1 MYNRPSN
8 RASERG
14 MTIVEVLMVVFI
26 IGLTAG
32 IVTLTI
38 PQRPTEEQAGAQAF
52 ARVLREAQDQAILSG
67 QPIGLKLSDNG
78 YALLQWRRERWV
90 PQGRAVALPRQLE
103 IVEQDEILVDQQVP
117 TNWPDLVFDPTGIV
131 EMAEFQLRGRG
142 IRIDVTIN
150 ETGDVI
156 LVER

>member
-1 MYNRPSN
+1 MAKQRSN

-14 MTIVEVLMVVFI
+14 LTIVEVLMVVFI

-67 QPIGLKLSDNG
+67 QPIGLTLGERG
-78 YALLQWRRERWV
+78 YALVQWRRERWV
-90 PQGRAVALPRQLE
+90 PHGSPVALPRQLE
-103 IVEQDEILVDQQVP
+103 IVEQEEQSNTETQP
-117 TNWPDLVFDPTGIV
+117 QNWPDLVFDPTGIV

-142 IRIDVTIN
+142 IRIDVSIN
-150 ETGDVI
+150 EAGEVI

>member
-1 MYNRPSN
+1 MRNQSTN

-67 QPIGLKLSDNG
+67 QPMGLKLSESG

-103 IVEQDEILVDQQVP
+103 IVEQEERLVDQQIP
-117 TNWPDLVFDPTGIV
+117 SNWPDLVFDPTGIV

-142 IRIDVTIN
+142 VRIDVSIN
-150 ETGDVI
+150 ETGEVI

>member
-1 MYNRPSN
+1 MLQRPTN

-52 ARVLREAQDQAILSG
+52 ARVLREAQDQAIMSG
-67 QPIGLKLSDNG
+67 QPIGLKLSESG
-78 YALLQWRRERWV
+78 YAVLQWRRDRWV

-103 IVEQDEILVDQQVP
+103 IVEQEELLVDQQVP
-117 TNWPDLVFDPTGIV
+117 ANWPALVFDPTGIV
-131 EMAEFQLRGRG
+131 EVAEFQLRGRG
-142 IRIDVTIN
+142 IRIDVAIN
-150 ETGDVI
+150 ETGEVT

>member
-1 MYNRPSN
+1 MWQRSNN

-67 QPIGLKLSDNG
+67 QPIGLKLSERG
-78 YALLQWRRERWV
+78 YALLQWRRERRV
-90 PQGRAVALPRQLE
+90 PQGRAVTLPRQLE
-103 IVEQDEILVDQQVP
+103 IVEEEDLLVDQQIP
-117 TNWPDLVFDPTGIV
+117 SNWPDLVFDPTGIV
-131 EMAEFQLRGRG
+131 EIAEFQLRGRG
-142 IRIDVTIN
+142 VRMDVTIN
-150 ETGDVI
+150 ETGEVI

>member
-8 RASERG
+8 RSSERG

-26 IGLTAG
+26 IGLAAG

-67 QPIGLKLSDNG
+67 QPLGLKLSENG
-78 YALLQWRRERWV
+78 YAL
-90 PQGRAVALPRQLE
+90 
-103 IVEQDEILVDQQVP
+103 
-117 TNWPDLVFDPTGIV
+117 
-131 EMAEFQLRGRG
+131 
-142 IRIDVTIN
+142 
-150 ETGDVI
+150 
-156 LVER
+156 

>member
-1 MYNRPSN
+1 
-8 RASERG
+8 

-38 PQRPTEEQAGAQAF
+38 PQRPTAEQAGAQAF

-67 QPIGLKLSDNG
+67 QPVGLKLTDSG
-78 YALLQWRRERWV
+78 YSLVQWRRENWR
-90 PQGRAVALPRQLE
+90 PQGRPAVLPKSLD
-103 IVEQDEILVDQQVP
+103 IVLQTEQSARPES
-117 TNWPDLVFDPTGIV
+117 WPELVFDPTGVV
-131 EMAEFQLRGRG
+131 ELAEFQLRGRG
-142 IRIDVTIN
+142 IRIDISLD
-150 ETGDVI
+150 ETGSVR

>member
-1 MYNRPSN
+1 MAKRLSN

-67 QPIGLKLSDNG
+67 QPIGLRLTERG
-78 YALLQWRRERWV
+78 YTLVQWRLEQWL
-90 PQGRAVALPRQLE
+90 PYGAPTLLPRQFD
-103 IVEQDEILVDQQVP
+103 IVQQEDP
-117 TNWPDLVFDPTGIV
+117 AAITAKPDNWPDLVFDPTGIV

-142 IRIDVTIN
+142 IRIDVNLI
-150 ETGDVI
+150 ETGEVI

>member
-1 MYNRPSN
+1 MWQRSNN

-32 IVTLTI
+32 IVTLTN

-67 QPIGLKLSDNG
+67 QPIGLKLSERG

-90 PQGRAVALPRQLE
+90 PQGRAVTLPRQRE
-103 IVEQDEILVDQQVP
+103 IVEEEDLLVDQQIP
-117 TNWPDLVFDPTGIV
+117 SNWPDLVFDPTGIV
-131 EMAEFQLRGRG
+131 
-142 IRIDVTIN
+142 
-150 ETGDVI
+150 
-156 LVER
+156 

>member
-1 MYNRPSN
+1 MKQRWS
-8 RASERG
+8 RQRSEFG

-52 ARVLREAQDQAILSG
+52 ARVLREAQDTAILSG
-67 QPIGLKLSDNG
+67 QPVGLRLTDRG
-78 YALLQWRRERWV
+78 YELVQWRRETWLR
-90 PQGRAVALPRQLE
+90 QGRAFALPRQLE
-103 IVEQDEILVDQQVP
+103 IIQQEDQETVP
-117 TNWPDLVFDPTGIV
+117 ENWPDLIFDPTGIV

-142 IRIDVTIN
+142 IRIDIN
-150 ETGDVI
+150 IDETGSVV

>member
-1 MYNRPSN
+1 MAKRWSN
-8 RASERG
+8 RTSERG

-67 QPIGLKLSDNG
+67 QPIGLRLNERG
-78 YALLQWRRERWV
+78 YTLVQWRLERWLPYGAPTV
-90 PQGRAVALPRQLE
+90 LPRQFD
-103 IVEQDEILVDQQVP
+103 IVQQEDP
-117 TNWPDLVFDPTGIV
+117 AAITTKPENWPDLVFDPTGIV

-142 IRIDVTIN
+142 IRIDVN
-150 ETGDVI
+150 LVETGEVI

>member
-103 IVEQDEILVDQQVP
+103 IVEQDELLVDQQVP

>member
-8 RASERG
+8 RSSERG

-26 IGLTAG
+26 IGLAAG

-67 QPIGLKLSDNG
+67 QPIGLKLSENG

-90 PQGRAVALPRQLE
+90 PHGRAVALPRQLE
-103 IVEQDEILVDQQVP
+103 VVEQEELIVDQQLP
-117 TNWPDLVFDPTGIV
+117 ANWPDLVFDPTGIV

-150 ETGDVI
+150 ETGEVI

>member
-1 MYNRPSN
+1 MVSLRQHKT
-8 RASERG
+8 SERG

-38 PQRPTEEQAGAQAF
+38 PQRPTEEQAGAQTF

-67 QPIGLKLSDNG
+67 QPIGLRLSENG
-78 YALLQWRRERWV
+78 YALVQWRQDLWL
-90 PQGRAVALPRQLE
+90 PQGRPEVLPRQME
-103 IVEQDEILVDQQVP
+103 IIHLDEQAPDRGS
-117 TNWPDLVFDPTGIV
+117 WPDLVFDPTGV
-131 EMAEFQLRGRG
+131 VQVAEFQLRGAG
-142 IRIDVTIN
+142 VRIDISID
-150 ETGDVI
+150 ETGGVT

>member
-1 MYNRPSN
+1 MSTGHPY

-38 PQRPTEEQAGAQAF
+38 PQRPTLEQAKAQAF
-52 ARVLREAQDQAILSG
+52 AQVLRDAQDQAIMTG
-67 QPIGLKLSDNG
+67 QPVGLRFSDTG
-78 YALLQWRRERWV
+78 YAMVQWQRERWMVRGRPEQLPPRLDIV
-90 PQGRAVALPRQLE
+90 PQA
-103 IVEQDEILVDQQVP
+103 DP
-117 TNWPDLVFDPTGIV
+117 TDHPDGWPDFVFDPTGII
-131 EMAEFQLRGRG
+131 EPATFELRGRG
-142 IRIDVTIN
+142 ARIDISLNALGEVT
-150 ETGDVI
+150 

>member
-1 MYNRPSN
+1 MRNRRSN
-8 RASERG
+8 RNSERG

-67 QPIGLKLSDNG
+67 QPIGLRLTESG
-78 YALLQWRRERWV
+78 YALVQWRRDRWM
-90 PQGRAVALPRQLE
+90 PRGQAVALPRQLE
-103 IVEQDEILVDQQVP
+103 IVDQEEQVIEP
-117 TNWPDLVFDPTGIV
+117 NRPSNWPDLVFDPTGIV
-131 EMAEFQLRGRG
+131 EMADFQLRGRG

-150 ETGDVI
+150 ETGEVF

>member
-1 MYNRPSN
+1 MRRRSDPH

-38 PQRPTEEQAGAQAF
+38 PQRPTEEQASAQAF
-52 ARVLREAQDQAILSG
+52 ARVLQEAQDQAILSG
-67 QPIGLKLSDNG
+67 QPVGLKLTEDG
-78 YALLQWRRERWV
+78 YMLMQWRREAWRR
-90 PQGRAVALPRQLE
+90 QGRAAAMPSSLDIILQTELPPRPE
-103 IVEQDEILVDQQVP
+103 
-117 TNWPDLVFDPTGIV
+117 TWPELVFDPTGVV
-131 EMAEFQLRGRG
+131 ELADFQLRGRG
-142 IRIDVTIN
+142 IRIDISLD
-150 ETGDVI
+150 ETGSVS